1 MFCIYEVNLL
11 RIEERTPESFE
22 EELRLENF
30 KYNREIN
37 LDRYKERIFSFNPLL
52 EKFKLCNID
61 ANAYFLSL
69 TEAKDSVKT
78 NCADINEAG
87 CYNYAC
93 IIAYPIGLMY
103 GTCEP
108 NEFYLF
114 QYDREKDEYIEIL
127 PKEDVYKFTAK
138 EFGAEFLENR
148 IIEEGT
154 E

>member
-1 MFCIYEVNLL
+1 MKLIWIDIKKEFFLL
-11 RIEERTPESFE
+11 I
-22 EELRLENF
+22 
-30 KYNREIN
+30 
-37 LDRYKERIFSFNPLL
+37 LL

-138 EFGAEFLENR
+138 ELGAEFLENR